1 MEVSQ
6 VYTSLLITILIERL
20 ANRFGLCDLAL
31 AWFKSYL
38 SDRTHFV
45 SIRGARSVTRSLSCG
60 VPQGSVLG
68 PILYLL
74 YTSPLGDIVRQYN
87 MGYHFYADDTQ
98 LYLSFNSLSGDDQA
112 YSVSQVES
120 CVRDIDRW
128 MFCNELKLNRD
139 KTELLVMYRSN
150 RSFNI
155 PPPGI

>member
-1 MEVSQ
+1 MRKKTTLSSTGLSQ
-6 VYTSLLITILIERL
+6 IVTKNVLSRFLVCLFFSMVFCIYAHYTEHFCHTSPEEDS
-20 ANRFGLCDLAL
+20 FD
-31 AWFKSYL
+31 FKASN
-38 SDRTHFV
+38 
-45 SIRGARSVTRSLSCG
+45 RSLSCG

-120 CVRDIDRW
+120 CVRDIDPW
-128 MFCNELKLNRD
+128 MSC
-139 KTELLVMYRSN
+139 
-150 RSFNI
+150 
-155 PPPGI
+155 